1 MQHYCI
7 YNAYKIFLFTFKLY
21 MFTTG
26 SLAFSY
32 NTDVGFQFPDI
43 ELNDGQ
49 DLLLLGASGIGK
61 TTLLHLIAGLIH
73 PDSGHITLDENRLT
87 DLSSKQ
93 MDRFR
98 GQHIGLVFQRPHF
111 VQALNLEENLLL
123 VQFLAGKKQDKKR
136 VKEVLDRLGIGDKV
150 NQYPH
155 SMSLGEQQRA
165 TIAQALINKPRLILA
180 DEPTSS
186 LDDENC
192 TRVAN
197 LLKEQ
202 AAATNAHLVIIT
214 HDSRLK
220 QVFEHTINL

>member
-1 MQHYCI
+1 
-7 YNAYKIFLFTFKLY
+7 
-21 MFTTG
+21 MFTTR
-26 SLAFSY
+26 SLTFSY
-32 NTDVGFQFPDI
+32 NAAVGFQFPDM
-43 ELNDGQ
+43 ELKDGQ

-73 PDSGHITLDENRLT
+73 PDSGHITLDDTRITE
-87 DLSSKQ
+87 LSSKQ
-93 MDRFR
+93 LDRFR

-123 VQFLAGKKQDKKR
+123 VQYLAGKKQDKQR
-136 VKEVLDRLGIGDKV
+136 VKAVLDRLGIGGKIK
-150 NQYPH
+150 QYPH

-165 TIAQALINKPRLILA
+165 TIAQALINEPRLILA

-192 TRVAN
+192 NRVAS

-202 AAATNAHLVIIT
+202 AAATHAHLVIIT

>member
-1 MQHYCI
+1 
-7 YNAYKIFLFTFKLY
+7 
-21 MFTTG
+21 MFTTR
-26 SLAFSY
+26 SLTFSY
-32 NTDVGFQFPDI
+32 NATVGFQFPDV
-43 ELNDGQ
+43 ELKDGQ

-73 PDSGHITLDENRLT
+73 PDSGHITLDDTRITE
-87 DLSSKQ
+87 LSRKQ
-93 MDRFR
+93 LDRFR

-123 VQFLAGKKQDKKR
+123 VQYLAGKKQDKQR
-136 VKEVLDRLGIGDKV
+136 VKAVLDRLGIGGKTK
-150 NQYPH
+150 QYPH

-165 TIAQALINKPRLILA
+165 TIAQALINEPRLILA

-192 TRVAN
+192 NRVAN

-202 AAATNAHLVIIT
+202 AAATHAHLVIIT

-220 QVFEHTINL
+220 QVFEHMINL